1 MGDRSPEH
9 ERVGVNSIAG
19 LHCIDRLGM
28 EIIIQFWMRTWH
40 FENHDDEKSRARD
53 KMRIDL
59 SGIVLLVMASDK
71 CGLDNYMTCI
81 SPSSLLP
88 LFIRRS
94 GYGSTLLIMISA
106 TSSKMLY
113 LASRSPTPFQQPYP
127 GGFNFKNQYVVDC
140 LLNRGIFLRER
151 GFYNNPTEINT
162 MSWTLP
168 TGSC

>member
-1 MGDRSPEH
+1 M
-9 ERVGVNSIAG
+9 NSIAG

-28 EIIIQFWMRTWH
+28 DIIIQFWMRTWH

-71 CGLDNYMTCI
+71 CGLDNYCTEYMTCI
-81 SPSSLLP
+81 NPSSLLP
-88 LFIRRS
+88 LFICRS

-106 TSSKMLY
+106 TSCKMLY

-127 GGFNFKNQYVVDC
+127 GRFNFKHQSVVNC
-140 LLNRGIFLRER
+140 LLNHGVFLRER

-162 MSWTLP
+162 MS
-168 TGSC
+168 

>member
-106 TSSKMLY
+106 TSSKTLY
-113 LASRSPTPFQQPYP
+113 LASRSPTPFQQPYH
-127 GGFNFKNQYVVDC
+127 GGFNFKNHYTQVGGVS
-140 LLNRGIFLRER
+140 LNIV
-151 GFYNNPTEINT
+151 
-162 MSWTLP
+162 
-168 TGSC
+168 